1 MNKTYIGVD
10 IGLLGAIAIIHP
22 DGHIEKAKMPVIGK
36 VIDIPTLRRLIG
48 RRDAVVVFE
57 DLGVIFGSS
66 KKTAFSMGYQ
76 VGLLE
81 ALCVA
86 GNNPYHKVKA
96 RAWQKEMFQG
106 VPELTKSG
114 KRDTKGMALVACQ
127 RLLPNVDLT
136 FTERAKVPHDGL
148 IDALLIATY
157 AKRKNL

>member
-10 IGLLGAIAIIHP
+10 IGLNGGIAIMYP
-22 DGHIEKAKMPVIGK
+22 DGLIEKAKMPVIGK
-36 VIDIPTLRRLIG
+36 IIDIPSLLQILNKPN
-48 RRDAVVVFE
+48 AAIVFE

-66 KKTAFSMGYQ
+66 KATAFSMGYQ

-86 GNNPYHKVKA
+86 LKTPYHKVKA
-96 RAWQKEMFQG
+96 KAWQKEMFQG
-106 VPELTKSG
+106 VPELKKSG

-127 RLLPNVDLT
+127 RIYPAIDLT
-136 FTERAKVPHDGL
+136 FTERAKKPHDGL
-148 IDALLIATY
+148 VDAILIAEY